1 MSSSDNHLVLRN
13 DHDGISTLAFNR
25 PDALNALSP
34 SLFAELEAHLDDLA
48 KSQEEIGVIVLT
60 GRGRSFSAGN
70 DLKAIER
77 GERATRAHQQAELLD
92 FIETMPQP
100 VIASVRG
107 HCYTGAL
114 ELAIACDLLIC
125 ADDAK
130 FCDTHGKWGMVP
142 TWGMTNRL
150 PERVGPVAARDMM
163 FSGRMVTGVEAVQM
177 GLANRRVPSDEL
189 ETATAEW
196 AATIAA
202 NSWHTLREEKRQ
214 MRQLLSL
221 DRDEGLKWAR
231 EHGPGPAADMIE
243 RIQEGF
249 KR

>member
-1 MSSSDNHLVLRN
+1 MSSSDSHLVLRN
-13 DHDGISTLAFNR
+13 DHDVISTLAFNR

-60 GRGRSFSAGN
+60 GRGRLFLAGN

-77 GERATRAHQQAELLD
+77 GERATRPHQQAELLD

-125 ADDAK
+125 ADDANLQTLTVSGAW
-130 FCDTHGKWGMVP
+130 CLHG
-142 TWGMTNRL
+142 
-150 PERVGPVAARDMM
+150 E
-163 FSGRMVTGVEAVQM
+163 
-177 GLANRRVPSDEL
+177 
-189 ETATAEW
+189 
-196 AATIAA
+196 
-202 NSWHTLREEKRQ
+202 
-214 MRQLLSL
+214 
-221 DRDEGLKWAR
+221 
-231 EHGPGPAADMIE
+231 
-243 RIQEGF
+243 
-249 KR
+249 